1 LSKEVKD
8 MLKMADDNDKKYDD
22 QVEEQLKPLRARS
35 DFAKV
40 MAFNSPKIAIV
51 FAVIAVAIA
60 GVA

>member
-1 LSKEVKD
+1 

-22 QVEEQLKPLRARS
+22 QVEEQLKPLKARS
-35 DFAKV
+35 DFVKV